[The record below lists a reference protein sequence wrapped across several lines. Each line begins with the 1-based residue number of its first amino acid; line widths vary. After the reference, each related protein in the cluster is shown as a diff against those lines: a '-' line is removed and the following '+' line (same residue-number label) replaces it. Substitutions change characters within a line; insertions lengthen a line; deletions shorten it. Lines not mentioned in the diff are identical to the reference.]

1 MIIQFT
7 EKFYYLY
14 IYMSENG
21 DEQNTNEGTG
31 ELADLQAST
40 MGGLL
45 QTNKEEEEEQNE
57 NNVNNEE
64 EENNNENEEDKNDE
78 DNKSH
83 RSSQQSKQSQRS
95 RQTQSQRSQQSRQSK
110 QSQNSKVHEPDG
122 RSSNKRSSN
131 RGTSNSS
138 RTQKSSTSKKK
149 SYDVK
154 EVTALSTSI
163 YAGEPITTTDT
174 DLIAAAILDLQD
186 MRYQLECEGKFDE
199 ALQAVQAIDRA
210 RGEQK
215 EIIKKIYSNE
225 EVENVNQKIESSQ
238 NQLNRLNKKA
248 EIRTNQLNYDLDE
261 LVENLRKRQQTE
273 IENHDKEWESESKIR
288 DYNRASGKVRAL
300 RYQQQKM
307 LNAKRYAEAE
317 QVRKIADNVV
327 RMEAMSASQQ
337 MKNEYQASLELLL
350 KKHQEE
356 MDNLL
361 AANEA
366 RRAQL
371 QHAIEKRRA
380 PILLRISQLENEKRL
395 AGDEDRVW
403 NLRYKTDSASISKR
417 MGMTSDANV
426 QSARL
431 RIPDYNTMPLPPL
444 KTGSLRKSVMSKK
457 SQRL

>member
-1 MIIQFT
+1 
-7 EKFYYLY
+7 
-14 IYMSENG
+14 MSEKG
-21 DEQNTNEGTG
+21 DEQNSNEGTG

-57 NNVNNEE
+57 NNINNEE

-122 RSSNKRSSN
+122 RSSSKRSSN
-131 RGTSNSS
+131 RQTANSS
-138 RTQKSSTSKKK
+138 RTQKSSTSSSSRKKK

-163 YAGEPITTTDT
+163 YQGEPITTDDP

-210 RGEQK
+210 RDEQK

-225 EVENVNQKIESSQ
+225 EVESVKQKIESSQ
-238 NQLNRLNKKA
+238 NQLDRLNRKA

-273 IENHDKEWESESKIR
+273 LENHDKEWESDSKIR
-288 DYNRASGKVRAL
+288 DYNRTSGKVRAL

-337 MKNEYQASLELLL
+337 MRNEYQASLELLL

-361 AANEA
+361 AANEG

-457 SQRL
+457 SQRF